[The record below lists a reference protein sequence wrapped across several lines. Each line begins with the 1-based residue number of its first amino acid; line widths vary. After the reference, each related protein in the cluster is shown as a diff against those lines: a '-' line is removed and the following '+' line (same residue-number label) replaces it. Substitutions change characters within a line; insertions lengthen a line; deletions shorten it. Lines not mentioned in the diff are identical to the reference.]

1 MTIDDN
7 EWEETKSEEA
17 ETADERLRNEMQIL
31 NRSSMNKFEEYTVNV
46 SFVMSVSARS
56 RTEARVNVINKLQ
69 FPGDIIANLIV
80 TVKDL
85 PDDQ

>member
-1 MTIDDN
+1 MERTSDP
-7 EWEETKSEEA
+7 KSK
-17 ETADERLRNEMQIL
+17 DVYND
-31 NRSSMNKFEEYTVNV
+31 KFEEYTVNV

-85 PDDQ
+85 PDDK